1 MDQLF
6 KDLLNAFGLNN
17 DKCKVQAL
25 GQGHIHDTYF
35 VDQCGENHPPLILQR
50 INNFVFKDVG
60 LLMQNMELVT
70 AHIAFKNR
78 KLKKDPARN
87 GILLLEAE
95 EGKSYIGNDEI
106 GYWRMF
112 WFIEGQ
118 KSFDVAENPEI
129 AFEGGRV
136 IAEFQSMLSDLD
148 PEKVGDTIPRFHDL
162 RGRMDQFNDS
172 LKIASTERQDKAAEL
187 IEFSKNNAESNLELF
202 DISEK
207 GDVPVRLTHCDTK
220 FNNILYGPDG
230 KATCMIDL
238 DTVMK
243 GYSWFDFGDALRTC
257 ASIAPEDE
265 EDVKKIGFRV
275 EIFEGFARGYIA
287 GAVGFLTKDEMSIL
301 HRAPIYFAY
310 MQGLRF
316 LTDYLNNDVY
326 YKTEFPEHNFQRAR
340 AQFTLMERM
349 IEQKDTMSDIIS
361 KAHTEFRS

>member
-1 MDQLF
+1 MEPLF
-6 KDLLNAFGLNN
+6 KDLLTAFGLNS
-17 DKCKVQAL
+17 DACQVQPL
-25 GQGHIHDTYF
+25 GQGHIHDTFF
-35 VDQCGENHPPLILQR
+35 VDQCGDNHPPIILQK
-50 INNFVFKDVG
+50 INNYVFKDVE
-60 LLMQNMELVT
+60 LLSRNMELVT
-70 AHIAFKNR
+70 THIAYKNR
-78 KLKKDPARN
+78 KAGKDPAKN
-87 GILLLEAE
+87 GILLLEDE
-95 EGKSYIGNDEI
+95 DSRSYIGNEEI

-118 KSFDVAENPEI
+118 KSFEVAENAEM

-172 LKIASTERQDKAAEL
+172 LKVASKERLEKAADF
-187 IEFSKNNAESNLELF
+187 IEFSKDKAAANLELF
-202 DISEK
+202 DISEH

-220 FNNILYGPDG
+220 FNNILYGPEG

-265 EDVKKIGFRV
+265 EDVNKIGFRI
-275 EIFEGFARGYIA
+275 EIFESFARGYIA
-287 GAVGFLTKDEMSIL
+287 GAAGFLTKDEVSVL

-340 AQFTLMERM
+340 AQYTLMERM
-349 IEQKDTMSDIIS
+349 LEQQERMSEIIIE
-361 KAHTEFRS
+361 AVAEFMD